1 MPFSSVVLARQST
14 HRRQEDD
21 LEREKKRGHVLPP
34 NLHPSEAPERARY
47 RVKTKLKR
55 RAPKGRDLADLGT
68 CNESFSGFQTVTSL
82 QSRTKRLR
90 SRVVPFREQFANYV
104 RATLPRRAPIIANVT
119 TPMASSLCGDFASD
133 RSDTKSDSEEPAP
146 GGAEKSPQPAP
157 GATGNTSTTAKR
169 RVCSL
174 GRGRTR

>member
-1 MPFSSVVLARQST
+1 MEIYLGDLPYKILCDEHFHAKIYIFWFHHLA
-14 HRRQEDD
+14 
-21 LEREKKRGHVLPP
+21 
-34 NLHPSEAPERARY
+34 
-47 RVKTKLKR
+47 
-55 RAPKGRDLADLGT
+55 
-68 CNESFSGFQTVTSL
+68 GFQTVTSL

-90 SRVVPFREQFANYV
+90 LRVVPFREQFANYV